1 MCDMCGLFEALLGKK
16 NKFEACL
23 YTFRELSKLGD
34 MAVRKQLLEFV
45 SLAST
50 STLSKHEFNLVWG
63 LLNLSFDLDKVL
75 RLFKLDRIQGMKRN
89 KSVSFPK

>member
-16 NKFEACL
+16 NKFKACL
-23 YTFRELSKLGD
+23 YTFQKLSKLGD
-34 MAVRKQLLEFV
+34 MAVRKQLLDFV

-75 RLFKLDRIQGMKRN
+75 RLFKHDRNSKFQR
-89 KSVSFPK
+89 